1 MPKFVPD
8 PPPSRE
14 TTFLSD
20 GTISSLRAKLPHI
33 APLPSK
39 PALDN
44 FSRMITKIVDESNN
58 TISLTPKKPPIEP
71 IGQKQ
76 LSKRLQNFFPDV
88 DEAIKKESE
97 TFKAEPEI

>member
-1 MPKFVPD
+1 MELFCWNY
-8 PPPSRE
+8 
-14 TTFLSD
+14 
-20 GTISSLRAKLPHI
+20 LPHI

-44 FSRMITKIVDESNN
+44 FLRLITKIVDESNN

-76 LSKRLQNFFPDV
+76 LSKQFFQTLMKQL
-88 DEAIKKESE
+88 KKNQ
-97 TFKAEPEI
+97 KLLKKEPEI